1 MTLLPTGF
9 YDNHVKSPTP
19 LLQVVHA
26 LDPQAGGEI
35 GQYAWEV
42 AQQLGGWVLSLTPQ
56 AQPEPPAWG
65 GLHVITPAAGESL
78 IAAWHRALDIA
89 QPQAV
94 FVQSLGAMSPALLLD
109 LRERSIPYAVFLH
122 DFTPLCPTQRL
133 WHRSEDRCSGPG
145 RTGWKCAWCV
155 SGELRRM
162 AELPLRMVLYRHRPQ
177 DWRTALVRAEALVAS
192 SRFARDFWI
201 EQGAPPERI
210 AVIAPRLGLDHRT
223 PSPSP
228 PNGARRRLLY
238 AGGPGHAS
246 GAELLGAALDQMPE
260 PLQLDLL
267 NVQDEEAQ
275 LRLRAAF
282 APHHQVVFHPPIPP
296 AEMPALLS
304 ACGVAVVP
312 SRWEQPFSRLIADAQ
327 AAGACVVATAIGG
340 LAEQIIHGVNG
351 FLAAPDD
358 AIALADAL
366 REAFAAR
373 EGWDG
378 DRVAKNAQAQ
388 ALASVDALRSLF
400 DLLARGATEPDPAL
414 ALEHGAWLAQQAGR
428 DHTTPLEAAQKLALA
443 LRHGEE
449 SSPDYEARAFATTRR
464 WRMEM
469 NHAIAFFRGCG
480 CHRIA
485 SVGPHPPAP
494 IAVESFSTW
503 GLELVPAQD
512 LPDGLW
518 FEGDNPNPDLLQ
530 HRFPQAKALVASLPE
545 GMETLDWTDDLT
557 ES

>member
-1 MTLLPTGF
+1 MRST
-9 YDNHVKSPTP
+9 TP

-26 LDPQAGGEI
+26 LYPQSPGEI
-35 GQYAWEV
+35 EQYAWEV
-42 AQQLGGWVLSLTPQ
+42 ARALGGWVLSLTPQ
-56 AQPEPPAWG
+56 SGPAPPAWD
-65 GLHVITPAAGESL
+65 GLNVMTPAAGEGALS
-78 IAAWHRALDIA
+78 AWHRALDIA

-94 FVQSLGAMSPALLLD
+94 FLQSLGAMSPSLLLD

-133 WHRSEDRCSGPG
+133 WHRTEERCSGPG

-177 DWRTALVRAEALVAS
+177 DWRTALVRADALVAS

-210 AVIAPRLGLDHRT
+210 AVIAPRLGLDDRT
-223 PSPSP
+223 AP
-228 PNGARRRLLY
+228 PVLPLSRRRLLY

-246 GAELLGAALDQMPE
+246 GAELLGAALDQMQE
-260 PLQLDLL
+260 PLQLDML
-267 NVQDEEAQ
+267 NVDDEETQ
-275 LRLRAAF
+275 LRLRAGF
-282 APHHQVVFHPPIPP
+282 ASRHEIVFHPPVPP
-296 AEMPALLS
+296 AAMPSLLS

-312 SRWEQPFSRLIADAQ
+312 SRWEQPFSRVIADAQ
-327 AAGACVVATAIGG
+327 AAGARAVATAIGG

-351 FLAAPDD
+351 LLAAPDD

-366 REAFAAR
+366 REAYAGTQPA
-373 EGWDG
+373 WAG

-388 ALASVDALRSLF
+388 RFASADALRSLF
-400 DLLARGATEPDPAL
+400 DLLARGVTEPDPAL
-414 ALEHGAWLAQQAGR
+414 ALEHGAWLAQQTDR
-428 DHTTPLEAAQKLALA
+428 DHTTPLEAAQKLVLA

-480 CHRIA
+480 CRRIA
-485 SVGPHPPAP
+485 SVGPEPVTP
-494 IAVESFSTW
+494 ITVESFSLW
-503 GLELVPAQD
+503 GLDLVPAQD

-530 HRFPQAKALVASLPE
+530 RRFPQAKALVESLPE
-545 GMETLDWTDDLT
+545 GIETLDWTDNLT